1 MCLIIESNCKYAYE
15 LRMACAVKQSANN
28 PCSVS
33 PVKCDLCENSIVWSY
48 GFELHYL
55 RTHEGLT
62 RPIC

>member
-1 MCLIIESNCKYAYE
+1 MT
-15 LRMACAVKQSANN
+15 CAVKQNENN
-28 PCSVS
+28 PCNVR
-33 PVKCDLCENSIVWSY
+33 PVKCEMCENSIVWSY